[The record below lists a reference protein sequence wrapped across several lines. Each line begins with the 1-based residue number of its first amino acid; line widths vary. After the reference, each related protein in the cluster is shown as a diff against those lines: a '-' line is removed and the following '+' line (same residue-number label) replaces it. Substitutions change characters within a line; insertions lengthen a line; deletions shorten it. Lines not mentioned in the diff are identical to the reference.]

1 MSLPPHPELVTVTDG
16 SRRSDGIV
24 FDRPSPA
31 KVVVAVVDRRRG
43 PVFRTVHPSLLS
55 QRDEPG
61 DDDTSLQ
68 RLIRRTPPP
77 TGRRG
82 GSANAGQAARAA
94 HTRGAAHRST
104 GR

>member
-1 MSLPPHPELVTVTDG
+1 MSLPQHPELVTVTDG
-16 SRRSDGIV
+16 GRPRDGIV
-24 FDRPSPA
+24 FDRPSPT
-31 KVVVAVVDRRRG
+31 KVVVAVIDRRRG

-55 QRDEPG
+55 QRTEPG
-61 DDDTSLQ
+61 DDDASLQ
-68 RLIRRTPPP
+68 RLIRRTPPA

-82 GSANAGQAARAA
+82 GSATAGQSARAA